1 MKTDDSVRIQDL
13 YEQTLRPRLENL
25 DGLRRQLRGFIIKAG
40 LLVGIPA
47 LAIWGSEFIAG
58 LFAPG
63 WETAIAW
70 ASFAVLVVAIVFA
83 GIRYFIPAFTTFANY
98 KARFK
103 REVVSEIF
111 RIVCPTAIYEPF
123 KSIAADV
130 FDASAVFNP
139 RGSYWS
145 DDRVRGRIGD
155 TPFEA
160 AEVRRKYT
168 TGSGKNS
175 TTHVVFEGLF
185 FHLDF
190 NKALSGT
197 TVVQPESARS
207 DQIGDRSGLRLVSL
221 ENPEFEREFKVYA
234 TNDVEARYILTPTMM
249 EQLLAVR
256 RRAERPVFLGF
267 KNNAAYLGVH
277 YGRSLFEPSIA
288 GTTSLEALEEMAGHF
303 ALAEFVIHELD
314 LNTRIW
320 TKNVDDSLLQ
330 QREDAPQ
337 HPMQMDALTSGHL
350 TEGDLL
356 KVAKSLGAS
365 VGDDEEDASPV
376 SRPENSRI
384 RVAHDG
390 GSTTISYG
398 LPISFFVILAISGAC
413 AGVLVSALHALGW
426 RVGFD
431 PVGALV
437 AKIPSLGPG
446 ANVVGEFPLPVAI
459 GAVVVGSLLA
469 LWWATRV
476 RKVVVARDAI
486 CIYRGLRPFPRRYER
501 PAYGRV
507 VRIEKAVYVGKQGSA
522 SLINPTASPMLRS
535 DDEGR
540 WVASEIR
547 RALKETATG

>member
-1 MKTDDSVRIQDL
+1 MKTDASVRIQDL

-25 DGLRRQLRGFIIKAG
+25 EGLRRQLRGFIIKAG

-47 LAIWGSEFIAG
+47 LGIWGSEFIAG
-58 LFAPG
+58 LLAPG
-63 WETAIAW
+63 WETAVAW
-70 ASFAVLVVAIVFA
+70 ISFSVLVVAIVFA
-83 GIRYFIPAFTTFANY
+83 AIRYFIPAFTTFANY

-111 RIVCPTAIYEPF
+111 RIVCPTATYEPF

-160 AEVRRKYT
+160 AEVRRTYT

-175 TTHVVFEGLF
+175 TSHVVFEGLF

-190 NKALSGT
+190 NRALNGT
-197 TVVQPESARS
+197 TLVQPESARS

-267 KNNAAYLGVH
+267 KDNGAYIGVH

-288 GTTSLEALEEMAGHF
+288 STTSLEALEEMADHF
-303 ALAEFVIHELD
+303 ALAEFLIQELD

-320 TKNVDDSLLQ
+320 TKSVDDSLLRQ
-330 QREDAPQ
+330 QDAPQ
-337 HPMQMDALTSGHL
+337 HPLQMDALTSGHL

-365 VGDDEEDASPV
+365 IGDEDDASPAP
-376 SRPENSRI
+376 RPENSRI

-398 LPISFFVILAISGAC
+398 VPISFFVILAISGAC
-413 AGVLVSALHALGW
+413 AGVLMSALHALGW

-431 PVGALV
+431 PVGELV
-437 AKIPSLGPG
+437 ARIPSLAPG

-459 GAVVVGSLLA
+459 GAAVVGSFLA

-476 RKVVVARDAI
+476 RKVVVGRDAI
-486 CIYRGLRPFPRRYER
+486 RIYRGLRLFPRRYER

-507 VRIEKAVYVGKQGSA
+507 VRIEKAVYIGKQGSA

-547 RALKETATG
+547 RALKETDIG